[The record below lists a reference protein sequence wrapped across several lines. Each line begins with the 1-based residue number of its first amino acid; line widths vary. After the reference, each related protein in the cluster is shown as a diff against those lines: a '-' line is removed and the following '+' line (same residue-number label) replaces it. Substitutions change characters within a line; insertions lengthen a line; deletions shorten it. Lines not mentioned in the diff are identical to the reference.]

1 MERKETQSTTLPHQL
16 ILQDRNRLDLTGVSD
31 VDSFDDTAV
40 IVFTSLGELSVRG
53 RGLQVRRL
61 DVEGG
66 NLSLEGQIDTLSYS
80 NAVRQNGFFGKL
92 LR

>member
-80 NAVRQNGFFGKL
+80 NAVRQSGFFGKL